1 EMDRVAMLN
10 RRMRGGGGIGPMH
23 PGMYGS
29 GMPLTM
35 PTYPMGNPAVPSY
48 GPAPMMPNMPALM
61 VPQPP
66 AVSDPM
72 QMAATQQALINQQ
85 ALLMAQQMTLQAM
98 TLSQKQTEEHQK
110 KELQKKNEKQ
120 KDEKDRKFRDGSTRQ
135 SRERSRERPRERS
148 RERPRERSRERPRES
163 PRERPRERPRWRP
176 RERQHSSSS
185 QSPSPPPLRPK
196 SSARKQASKQP
207 EFTQEEDVDLPD
219 PDDLQSFKEKRD
231 FFQKIGSKPKGKKKI
246 SKQDSGPSDPVRQNQ
261 QRTPSPSPSPPPLPP
276 KPNVKRDC
284 SPPNKKPDPP
294 KEPTPTP
301 PTEPQPQPTSTI
313 REIIKQFNSR
323 PQPEPKPF
331 EPTRPPSKTFIKKTD
346 PKQEALAK
354 LKNKAPVAQ
363 PKKQRVSH
371 PPPPPP
377 PTSPLPQLSPP
388 STRGRKVISND
399 MRLKQRPLEEI
410 FGFQGS
416 QYPPPV
422 PPDSPPPPPLQAS
435 VLLNIPDPPPM
446 TAPSI
451 YEMSDD
457 ERHQSQLY
465 RFSAGVYFSHFNMPG
480 KLFLRKEVFYPRE
493 VFSRP
498 YILNLL
504 CEQIMR
510 DTYSESCVRI
520 DSEERRKMKDL
531 LANFKVGTNIKT
543 IQDDNMKKRIVIAAR
558 DNWKNY
564 FSRLYTL
571 TPHDG
576 DAQILGIS
584 HRGIRLLKVVKASGI
599 NPKHLKLLKGYRYY
613 YPIIVFI

>member
-1 EMDRVAMLN
+1 
-10 RRMRGGGGIGPMH
+10 
-23 PGMYGS
+23 
-29 GMPLTM
+29 
-35 PTYPMGNPAVPSY
+35 
-48 GPAPMMPNMPALM
+48 
-61 VPQPP
+61 
-66 AVSDPM
+66 
-72 QMAATQQALINQQ
+72 
-85 ALLMAQQMTLQAM
+85 
-98 TLSQKQTEEHQK
+98 
-110 KELQKKNEKQ
+110 
-120 KDEKDRKFRDGSTRQ
+120 
-135 SRERSRERPRERS
+135 
-148 RERPRERSRERPRES
+148 
-163 PRERPRERPRWRP
+163 
-176 RERQHSSSS
+176 
-185 QSPSPPPLRPK
+185 
-196 SSARKQASKQP
+196 
-207 EFTQEEDVDLPD
+207 QEEDVDLPD

-246 SKQDSGPSDPVRQNQ
+246 SKQDSAPSDPVRRNQ

-331 EPTRPPSKTFIKKTD
+331 EPTRPPSKTFMKKTD

-354 LKNKAPVAQ
+354 LKNKAPVVQ

-377 PTSPLPQLSPP
+377 KSPLPQLSPP

-422 PPDSPPPPPLQAS
+422 PPDSPPPPPLQAP

-457 ERHQSQLY
+457 ERHQSQLH

-510 DTYSESCVRI
+510 DTYSDSCVRI

-599 NPKHLKLLKGYRYY
+599 NPKHLRLLKGYSFAEVLSVNLQGAGKVKLELKTENLVLQSTRA
-613 YPIIVFI
+613 PQITAMIEVFLEELIKDSGHVVAIKSFVTDDKTLLSFSKGDIIKLQAMEVLQTGWEFGTTGGRSGLFPQDLTQPCAAPDYHWIHLDRRDDRRKSMRNAKPVSLFKDPSPFPTNKHIANNHSVQSTQEAINPTSVQGSLQRSAQSSRRGSDHDLEVFSAMADFATKYFR